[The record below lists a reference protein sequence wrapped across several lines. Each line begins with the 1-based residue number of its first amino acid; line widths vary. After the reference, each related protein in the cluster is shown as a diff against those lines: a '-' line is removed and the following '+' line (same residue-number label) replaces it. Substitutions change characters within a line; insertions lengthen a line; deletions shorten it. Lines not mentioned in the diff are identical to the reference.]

1 MRPNTRQR
9 KFVFALI
16 LRGNF
21 SKITS
26 VIAIFHEAKA
36 KLADVLKY
44 YKCFCK
50 SITVGHVYFPIVNE
64 KMLDLSVVDNLAL
77 LLLLYQHIQNLEH
90 CEAWMLCLDEVYLEK
105 TEKLIIYEILKS
117 FATDKKT
124 VK

>member
-44 YKCFCK
+44 
-50 SITVGHVYFPIVNE
+50 
-64 KMLDLSVVDNLAL
+64 
-77 LLLLYQHIQNLEH
+77 
-90 CEAWMLCLDEVYLEK
+90 
-105 TEKLIIYEILKS
+105 
-117 FATDKKT
+117 
-124 VK
+124 